1 VDMRT
6 RGFAPSDKDF
16 CSDDGSGYN
25 SAQPIRGSRDANK
38 TTGIRVKRNHFNTS
52 GKESVA
58 R

>member
-16 CSDDGSGYN
+16 CSDDGSGYK

-52 GKESVA
+52 GKKA
-58 R
+58 